1 MTRGPSRSITT
12 RWIMA
17 TTLSPGSG
25 YFHACSTGWP
35 TFVSTRYISPT
46 PRWSCW
52 KVAIFRESG
61 DHSTI
66 GRSLWTQ
73 PALSVA

>member
-1 MTRGPSRSITT
+1 MITRSI
-12 RWIMA
+12 MV

-25 YFHACSTGWP
+25 YFHAWSSGWP
-35 TFVSTRYISPT
+35 TRVLTRYISPV

-52 KVAIFRESG
+52 KVAILRESG
-61 DHSTI
+61 LHNTT
-66 GRSLWTQ
+66 GRSDLRH